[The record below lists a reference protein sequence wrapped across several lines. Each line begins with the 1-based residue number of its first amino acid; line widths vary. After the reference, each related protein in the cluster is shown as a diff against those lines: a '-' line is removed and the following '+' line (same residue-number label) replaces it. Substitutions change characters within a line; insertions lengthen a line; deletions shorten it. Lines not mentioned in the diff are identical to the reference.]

1 MTEEVKLDKAE
12 MASLYEKTLGNI
24 AEGEILKGKVVK
36 VSNTDVLIDIGFKSE
51 GAVHIREFDNK
62 SDVKIGDEVNVLVE
76 KMEDQR
82 GCIILSKWKADQL
95 EGWEQVTRSF
105 EKGEIIE
112 GTVGRQIKGGF
123 NVDIGVEAFLP
134 SSQVQSRPSPGLN
147 RLIGQKLPFKIISL
161 NKSQRNIIVSHRMV
175 KEETEREARDK
186 LLTELE
192 VGQLRR
198 GKVRG
203 ITNFGAFVDLGGL
216 DGLLHITDMSWDR
229 ISHPSEMVA
238 IGDEA
243 EVIVLSFDKE
253 KKRVSLGLK
262 QKTEDPWERIEEKYP
277 IGSTTKGKVV
287 NITPYGSFIKLEEGI
302 EGLLHISEMSWTKRI
317 NHPSEVLAMEETVA
331 IAILGINKGDKKI
344 SLGVKQLESN
354 PWKTIEEKYPAGT
367 VLEGK
372 IRNLT
377 DYGAFIELEGGID
390 GLIHISD
397 ISWSKRIEHPS
408 EIIEKGKNVK
418 AIVLEVNSERKKIS
432 LGLKQLTPDP
442 WLTVDEKYKPGDVV
456 SGEIT
461 KVTDFGMFVELEDG
475 VEGLVHNSEFPDESI
490 SSPDIIS
497 AGNTVKTRVLKVS
510 LEERK
515 IRLSLKEVNNTDEM
529 SDEQEQKD
537 EDIGDK
543 EE

>member
-1 MTEEVKLDKAE
+1 MTEGVKLDKME

-36 VSNTDVLIDIGFKSE
+36 VSNMDVLIDIGFKSE
-51 GAVHIREFDNK
+51 GAVPIREFGDK
-62 SDVKIGDEVNVLVE
+62 SEVKIGDEVNVLVE
-76 KMEDQR
+76 KMEDQK
-82 GCIILSKWKADQL
+82 GCVILSKWKADQL
-95 EGWEQVTRSF
+95 KGWEQVTRSF

-112 GTVGRQIKGGF
+112 GTVRRQIKGGF
-123 NVDIGVEAFLP
+123 DVDIGVEAFLP
-134 SSQVQSRPSPGLN
+134 SSQVQLRTSSGFN
-147 RLIGQKLPFKIISL
+147 RLVGQKLPFKIINL
-161 NKSQRNIIVSHRMV
+161 NRTQRNIVVSHRVV

-186 LLTELE
+186 LLSELE

-203 ITNFGAFVDLGGL
+203 ITNFGAFIDLGRL
-216 DGLLHITDMSWDR
+216 DGLLHITDMSWDN

-238 IGDEA
+238 IGDEV
-243 EVIVLSFDKE
+243 EVIVLNFDKE

-262 QKTEDPWERIEEKYP
+262 QKTEDPWDKIEEKYP
-277 IGSTTKGKVV
+277 IGSMVKGEIV

-317 NHPSEVLAMEETVA
+317 NHPSEVLAMKETVA
-331 IAILGINKGDKKI
+331 VAILGINKEEKKI
-344 SLGVKQLESN
+344 SLGVKQLEPN
-354 PWKTIEEKYPAGT
+354 PWKIIEEKYPAGT
-367 VLEGK
+367 VLDGK

-397 ISWSKRIEHPS
+397 LSWSKKIEHPS
-408 EIIEKGKNVK
+408 EIVEKGKNVK

-442 WLTVDEKYKPGDVV
+442 WLTIDERYKAGDVV

-461 KVTDFGMFVELEDG
+461 KITDFGVFIELEDG
-475 VEGLVHNSEFPDESI
+475 IEGLVHNSELPVASHPDSI
-490 SSPDIIS
+490 SV
-497 AGNTVKTRVLKVS
+497 GNLVKPRVLKVS

-515 IRLSLKEVNNTDEM
+515 IRLSLKEV
-529 SDEQEQKD
+529 
-537 EDIGDK
+537 K
-543 EE
+543 ETTQVQSSGNLEP

>member
-51 GAVHIREFDNK
+51 GAVHIKEFDNK
-62 SDVKIGDEVNVLVE
+62 SEIKIGDEVNVLVE

-112 GTVGRQIKGGF
+112 GTVGKQIKGGF

-134 SSQVQSRPSPGLN
+134 SSQVQSRSSAGFN
-147 RLIGQKLPFKIISL
+147 RLIGQKLPLKIISL
-161 NKSQRNIIVSHRMV
+161 NRAQRNIIVSHRMV
-175 KEETEREARDK
+175 KEETEKEVRDK

-192 VGQLRR
+192 IGQVRR
-198 GKVRG
+198 GKIRG

-238 IGDEA
+238 IGDEV

-262 QKTEDPWERIEEKYP
+262 QKTEDPWDKIEEKYP
-277 IGSTTKGKVV
+277 IGSTAKGKVV

-331 IAILGINKGDKKI
+331 VAILGINKEDKKI

-397 ISWSKRIEHPS
+397 ISWSKKIEHPS
-408 EIIEKGKNVK
+408 EVVEKGKNVK

-442 WLTVDEKYKPGDVV
+442 WLTVNEKYKVGDVV
-456 SGEIT
+456 SGEVT
-461 KVTDFGMFVELEDG
+461 KITDFGMFVELENG
-475 VEGLVHNSEFPDESI
+475 VEGLVHNSEFLTESA
-490 SSPDIIS
+490 SSPDAIFV
-497 AGNTVKTRVLKVS
+497 GKEVKAKVLKVS

-515 IRLSLKEVNNTDEM
+515 IRLSLKEVNNADEI

-537 EDIGDK
+537 EG
-543 EE
+543 